1 MVVRQSRLFEQAT
14 EHHRWTHCGAV
25 GGVVAVAVERFSE
38 PRPSEASTMLM
49 AVPRGVA
56 ERCERTVDGERVPS
70 SEQGCRALAW
80 WSSSGGAVP
89 VTWVGTALHRSCWAS
104 GG

>member
-1 MVVRQSRLFEQAT
+1 MAPSAARPWSLQKS
-14 EHHRWTHCGAV
+14 G
-25 GGVVAVAVERFSE
+25 SE
-38 PRPSEASTMLM
+38 PRPSEAEASAMLM
-49 AVPRGVA
+49 AETQVRMA

-80 WSSSGGAVP
+80 WSTSASGGAVP
-89 VTWVGTALHRSCWAS
+89 VEAWVGTALHRSCWAS